1 MSYLGIVSTLSPTR
15 PDLARDGG
23 AGLGKPWLVI
33 VLNDSHNTFQS
44 VARALSEVLPV
55 VSLENG
61 LKLANTIHNQGRAV
75 VWSGHRELAELYHEQ
90 LVERRLT
97 MAPLDQSS

>member
-1 MSYLGIVSTLSPTR
+1 MSTLSPTR
-15 PDLARDGG
+15 PDLAWDGG

-33 VLNDSHNTFQS
+33 VLNDNHNSFQG
-44 VARALSEVLPV
+44 VAQALAEVLPGI
-55 VSLENG
+55 STEHG
-61 LKLANTIHNQGRAV
+61 MKLATTIHHQGRAV

-97 MAPLDQSS
+97 MAPLDQSF